1 MTRSPTVRT
10 SVRITGRISRR
21 TFIHAVM
28 AASYDAWAAGDAAG
42 MVADYTEDAT
52 AILPGS
58 IRLGR
63 DAIRESMG
71 AAFAGPLMGT
81 STYNRQLGLRF
92 LGRDLAILISESGI
106 LFPGQTE
113 VPEEARVNATWVL
126 VKRDGRWL
134 IAAYHNSPVVA

>member
-1 MTRSPTVRT
+1 MTQTQT
-10 SVRITGRISRR
+10 QDEAD
-21 TFIHAVM
+21 IHAVM

-63 DAIRESMG
+63 DAIRESMS

-92 LGRDLAILISESGI
+92 LGRELAILISESGI